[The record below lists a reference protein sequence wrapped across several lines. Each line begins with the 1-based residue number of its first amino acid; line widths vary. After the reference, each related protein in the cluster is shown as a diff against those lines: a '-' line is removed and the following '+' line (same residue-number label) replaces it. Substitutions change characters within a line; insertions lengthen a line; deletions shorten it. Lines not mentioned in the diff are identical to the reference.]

1 MYFEEPNVFLLR
13 KKKHCTSEYE
23 MILQE
28 ENVGKIASR
37 DFSLLENNSFHLV
50 LGDKAGYIWIEQ
62 TTQTKRA
69 NVCYIMIFMEIHIAQ
84 TQFLLMEEL

>member
-1 MYFEEPNVFLLR
+1 
-13 KKKHCTSEYE
+13 

-50 LGDKAGYIWIEQ
+50 LGDKAGYIWIDANYSDEKG
-62 TTQTKRA
+62 KRVLY
-69 NVCYIMIFMEIHIAQ
+69 NDIYGDILHKRNFY
-84 TQFLLMEEL
+84 